1 MQVESSSY
9 SAPRPYTASPTL
21 SEVPAPPSTL
31 SLNGY
36 SFPPAPRTVDVA
48 YPPSP
53 HRTASPA
60 HSNTTSDYGTPQH
73 EANFSYQVPS
83 RHLHEH
89 QQHGMSEDF
98 QQPRSMSMAGLLDAA
113 AYDQAVAA
121 EQQAAA
127 AAHHHPQQHQESL
140 EYSPLSRTVVGGGQ
154 VQRVVAGF
162 SFAEYLPPQDEQHHG
177 HHHHPP
183 QHPAHWP
190 PPTFP
195 QYRPYAFA
203 AGHPGAPMPP
213 PSGHTYARHPSYAA
227 GPPGPPLEWAKPR
240 PGHEDPDAPRHF
252 EPQTSRGPPEMPGYP
267 HSTQG
272 GMYYHMPYAGPGMMA
287 RSTSSQS
294 GLSSFSESAESSH
307 QSSGED
313 FTDPHGHNHHVNPAF
328 VGGFGAPGDS
338 GYYSAG
344 GEYRTSASDSDFHAV
359 AGLRLEGSPSV
370 GPSSSRRSGKAKDST
385 VRATYGAASPASGSG
400 TAKPRSG
407 PKRRQAST
415 IFHPSPQSML
425 APGAIAPS
433 AGALATRKGRSAPF
447 PGTNSPSLPTDAEFA
462 QMPTKRSRGRRPPCT
477 PDLDLD
483 LDHDEDPNA
492 APTEA
497 QLRYV
502 GTTKTG
508 KPKKIFLCKVP
519 GCGKCFKRSEH
530 LKRHVRSIH
539 TNEKPFQCQWPT
551 CGKFFSRH
559 DNLNQHLRIHR
570 EPGVTDAEFSAALER
585 CFGRRLEEV
594 HREKGVGPSHSSRDA
609 SIESED
615 EKTQREQDELE
626 DDGASDY

>member
-1 MQVESSSY
+1 MQVGSSSY
-9 SAPRPYTASPTL
+9 PAHSPYTASPTL
-21 SEVPAPPSTL
+21 SEAPAPPSTL
-31 SLNGY
+31 TLNGY
-36 SFPPAPRTVDVA
+36 SFPPAPRTA
-48 YPPSP
+48 EGAHPPSP
-53 HRTASPA
+53 CRTASPA
-60 HSNTTSDYGTPQH
+60 RSNTTSDYGTSQH

-83 RHLHEH
+83 RHPHEH
-89 QQHGMSEDF
+89 QQHGMPEGF

-113 AYDQAVAA
+113 AYDQAVAV
-121 EQQAAA
+121 EQQQQAAA
-127 AAHHHPQQHQESL
+127 AAAHRHHQQHQESL
-140 EYSPLSRTVVGGGQ
+140 EYSALSRTVVGGGQ

-162 SFAEYLPPQDEQHHG
+162 SFAEYLPQDEQHHG
-177 HHHHPP
+177 HHHHHP

-203 AGHPGAPMPP
+203 AGHLGAPMPP
-213 PSGHTYARHPSYAA
+213 ASGNSYARHHSYAA
-227 GPPGPPLEWAKPR
+227 GPPGPPHEWAKPR
-240 PGHEDPDAPRHF
+240 PDYEDPNAPRHF
-252 EPQTSRGPPEMPGYP
+252 EPQTPRGPPELPSYP
-267 HSTQG
+267 DGTQG
-272 GMYYHMPYAGPGMMA
+272 GIFYQVPYPGPGMMA
-287 RSTSSQS
+287 RSTSNES

-313 FTDPHGHNHHVNPAF
+313 YTGPHVHDHHVNPAF
-328 VGGFGAPGDS
+328 VGGFGTPGDS

-344 GEYRTSASDSDFHAV
+344 ETRTSASDSDLHAV
-359 AGLRLEGSPSV
+359 AGLWLEGLPSV
-370 GPSSSRRSGKAKDST
+370 GPSPSRRSGKARDST
-385 VRATYGAASPASGSG
+385 VRATYGPASPASGSG
-400 TAKPRSG
+400 TVKPRSG

-483 LDHDEDPNA
+483 LDEDPNA

-570 EPGVTDAEFSAALER
+570 EPGVTDAEFSAALEE
-585 CFGRRLEEV
+585 CFGPRLEEV
-594 HREKGVGPSHSSRDA
+594 RREKGVGQSPSNYDLSL
-609 SIESED
+609 ESED

-626 DDGASDY
+626 DDGASEY